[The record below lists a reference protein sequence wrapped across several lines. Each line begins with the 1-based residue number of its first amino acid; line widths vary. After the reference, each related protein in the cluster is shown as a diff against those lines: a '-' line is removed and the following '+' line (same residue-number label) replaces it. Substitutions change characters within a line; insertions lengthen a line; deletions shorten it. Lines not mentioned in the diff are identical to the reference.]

1 MFFGCTVPLDSKE
14 TELGTSDQEAFPSA
28 YKNTG
33 VVLVSCHAWKCVPI
47 TIPSGV
53 DISKISECHLLR
65 QISSQGHKTYFKN
78 LSLVNSQSSFDF
90 DLLMKVCKPDNFES
104 HDSLNL
110 ALLIFEV
117 FIQALLNVNLSLNQT
132 LLAFLLYVGQT
143 LMTRW
148 FWYFLFEVLSSF
160 NLKGFCY
167 SCT

>member
-1 MFFGCTVPLDSKE
+1 M
-14 TELGTSDQEAFPSA
+14 
-28 YKNTG
+28 
-33 VVLVSCHAWKCVPI
+33 
-47 TIPSGV
+47 
-53 DISKISECHLLR
+53 
-65 QISSQGHKTYFKN
+65 
-78 LSLVNSQSSFDF
+78 NSQSGFDF

-117 FIQALLNVNLSLNQT
+117 FIQALLNVHLSLNQT

-148 FWYFLFEVLSSF
+148 FWYFLFEGLSSF